1 MTYKIYYKEHKMFD
15 IDLYIACTEKGDFGE
30 RKYYTKVV
38 SSIVAEGMGYY
49 IIENIKTPEQLDEYL
64 AWVNDIDDFSLTLF
78 EGYPSMADNWENK
91 PIGCH
96 EADMRMCKV
105 HRPVFEDM
113 MRKFCIKYNLA
124 LITD

>member
-64 AWVNDIDDFSLTLF
+64 AFSLTLF

-96 EADMRMCKV
+96 EADTRMCKV